1 MLFSCSNMKF
11 SSLVLNIVERRSSNH
26 FYFMV
31 FSILIELCFS
41 KIPLLEYLLFF
52 EVNLRFLYYC
62 LYYAK
67 HTLQPKRGEKSAFLQ
82 HFYKGWFRW
91 RKRVKEYQLSC
102 HHQLPVHFSILIY
115 IQLFL
120 HCSVFHFRIK
130 WEKT

>member
-1 MLFSCSNMKF
+1 MKF

-67 HTLQPKRGEKSAFLQ
+67 HTLQPKRGENLLF
-82 HFYKGWFRW
+82 
-91 RKRVKEYQLSC
+91 C
-102 HHQLPVHFSILIY
+102 SI
-115 IQLFL
+115 F
-120 HCSVFHFRIK
+120 IK
-130 WEKT
+130 VDSGGERG